1 MIGLNSNGTF
11 TFKKGVLVMEQIKTN
26 EQFNEVINSEK
37 PVIVKFFADWC
48 PDCKRMD
55 MFIGDILEEYK
66 QYEWYEVN
74 SDEVAGIAQ
83 EHDVM
88 GIPSILIFQNGEK
101 LAHQHSAYT
110 KTPEEVEEFLQQ
122 QLG

>member
-1 MIGLNSNGTF
+1 
-11 TFKKGVLVMEQIKTN
+11 MEAIKTRDR
-26 EQFNEVINSEK
+26 FNEVINSEA
-37 PVIVKFFADWC
+37 PVIIKFFADWC

-66 QYEWYEVN
+66 QYEWYELN
-74 SDEVAGIAQ
+74 SDEVEGIAQ

-110 KTPEEVEEFLQQ
+110 KTPEEIEEFLEQ

>member
-1 MIGLNSNGTF
+1 
-11 TFKKGVLVMEQIKTN
+11 MEHIQTK
-26 EQFNEVINSEK
+26 EEFNEIITSEE
-37 PVIVKFFADWC
+37 PVIVKFYADWC

-55 MFIGDILEEYK
+55 MFIDGIKGIAEEY
-66 QYEWYEVN
+66 E
-74 SDEVAGIAQ
+74 
-83 EHDVM
+83 VM

-110 KTPEEVEEFLQQ
+110 KTPESVTEFLHQ

>member
-1 MIGLNSNGTF
+1 
-11 TFKKGVLVMEQIKTN
+11 MEASIVEHIQTQEK
-26 EQFNEVINSEK
+26 FDEVIQSEK

-55 MFIGDILEEYK
+55 MFIDGILEEFK
-66 QYEWYEVN
+66 NYEWYEVN
-74 SDEVAGIAQ
+74 TDEIEGIAQ
-83 EHDVM
+83 EYEVM
-88 GIPSILIFQNGEK
+88 GIPSILIFQKGEK

-110 KTPEEVEEFLQQ
+110 KTPESVTEFLHQ

>member
-1 MIGLNSNGTF
+1 
-11 TFKKGVLVMEQIKTN
+11 MEHIQTK
-26 EQFNEVINSEK
+26 EKFNEVIQSSE

-55 MFIGDILEEYK
+55 MFIGGILEEFNNYK
-66 QYEWYEVN
+66 WYEVN
-74 SDEVAGIAQ
+74 TDEIEGIAQ
-83 EHDVM
+83 EYEVM

-110 KTPEEVEEFLQQ
+110 KTPESVTEFLHQ

>member
-1 MIGLNSNGTF
+1 M
-11 TFKKGVLVMEQIKTN
+11 KAIKTR
-26 EQFNEVINSEK
+26 EEFNEVINSDK

-74 SDEVAGIAQ
+74 SDEVEGLAQ

-88 GIPSILIFQNGEK
+88 GIPSLLIFQNGEK

-110 KTPEEVEEFLQQ
+110 KTPEEVTEFLQQ